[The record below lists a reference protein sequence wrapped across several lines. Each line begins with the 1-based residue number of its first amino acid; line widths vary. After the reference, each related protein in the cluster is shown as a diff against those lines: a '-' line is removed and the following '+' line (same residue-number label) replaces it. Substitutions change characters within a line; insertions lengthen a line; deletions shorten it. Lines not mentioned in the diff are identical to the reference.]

1 MADECGFNRT
11 MILPRIET
19 VAERV
24 RRELPEAVGAVRAMP
39 GGDHPLLG
47 EFAAAIE
54 ARCRTVVRLLA
65 NVEEDAEDEHPR

>member
-1 MADECGFNRT
+1 
-11 MILPRIET
+11 MIPRRIET

-24 RRELPEAVGAVRAMP
+24 RRELPEAVGAAKAMP

-54 ARCRTVVRLLA
+54 ARCRTVVLNLTH
-65 NVEEDAEDEHPR
+65 VEADTGDEEPEGAEPPS